1 MNRQKGVTITGLLT
15 VCVLLFLILL
25 LGFKIVPVYV
35 EYQTIQKHFRGMA
48 DDPSL
53 RAVRRSELDRSWAA
67 RTTIDD
73 IKSLAPESIDYNKEG
88 DGWVISADYSVKVPL
103 VRNISACFDFHPTS
117 KQ

>member
-1 MNRQKGVTITGLLT
+1 VNRQKGVTITGLLT
-15 VCVLLFLILL
+15 VCVLLFIVLL
-25 LGFKIVPVYV
+25 LAFKVVPVYI
-35 EYQTIQKHFRGMA
+35 EYRTIQSHFRGMA

-67 RTTIDD
+67 RTSIDD
-73 IKSLAPESIDYNKEG
+73 IKSLPAESIEYTKEG
-88 DGWVISADYSVKVPL
+88 EGWVISADYSVKVPL